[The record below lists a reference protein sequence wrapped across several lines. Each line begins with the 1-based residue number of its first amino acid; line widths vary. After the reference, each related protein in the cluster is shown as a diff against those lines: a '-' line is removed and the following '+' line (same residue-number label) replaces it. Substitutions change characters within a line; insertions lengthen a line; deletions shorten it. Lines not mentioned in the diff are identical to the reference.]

1 MIEGILVEGLIYG
14 IMVLGVF
21 ITFRVL
27 DFPDLT
33 VDGSFPLGAAL
44 MAQCILLDVNLWLG
58 LLLAFVGGVI
68 AGMVTALIHNRLKVP
83 NLLAGILTMTM
94 LYSIN
99 IRILGNRANVPVLQ
113 HETIL
118 TKVSAQLAGIIPDEY
133 ILLVFFVVVA
143 IVIKVLID
151 MFFRTDLG
159 MTMGAMGNNEQM
171 VISQGV
177 DPKTLKTIGVG
188 LSNGLV
194 AVSGAFAAQYLGF
207 ADVGLGQG
215 IIISGLASVM
225 IGEFLIMKS
234 NRIGVLTLCALL
246 GSILFHAVM
255 YLGQVLRLPHQDD
268 AQRPEPDQGHPDHRA
283 AGPDPGQETEE
294 VPSRHWWKNDRVKK
308 CLHDLQSGDGQ
319 RKPGHQQHQ
328 PEGQR
333 GGLHHRDRQQRRR
346 EVHALQPCRRHDHP
360 DHRFHP

>member
-44 MAQCILLDVNLWLG
+44 MVQC
-58 LLLAFVGGVI
+58 LLLGVNGWLALLVAFFGGVI
-68 AGMVTALIHNRLKVP
+68 AGIVTALIHNHLKVP

-99 IRILGNRANVPVLQ
+99 IRILGNRANVPIIDQ
-113 HETIL
+113 KTIL
-118 TKVSAQLAGIIPDEY
+118 SDISSRLSGTIPDEY
-133 ILLVFFVVVA
+133 ILMLFFVIVALVV
-143 IVIKVLID
+143 KLLID
-151 MFFRTDLG
+151 LFFRTDLG
-159 MTMGAMGNNEQM
+159 MTIGAMGNNEQM
-171 VISQGV
+171 IISQGIN
-177 DPKTLKTIGVG
+177 PKTLKTIGLG

-234 NRIGVLTLCALL
+234 NRIGVLTLCALA
-246 GSILFHAVM
+246 GSILFHAVLYVGRYYGYVIHM
-255 YLGQVLRLPHQDD
+255 TPNDLNLIKGLLIIILLIVTQ
-268 AQRPEPDQGHPDHRA
+268 
-283 AGPDPGQETEE
+283 
-294 VPSRHWWKNDRVKK
+294 SRKLNMATLKAMV
-308 CLHDLQSGDGQ
+308 
-319 RKPGHQQHQ
+319 RK
-328 PEGQR
+328 
-333 GGLHHRDRQQRRR
+333 
-346 EVHALQPCRRHDHP
+346 
-360 DHRFHP
+360 

>member
-1 MIEGILVEGLIYG
+1 MIEAILVEGLIYG

-44 MAQCILLDVNLWLG
+44 MVQCILLGTNIWLA
-58 LLLAFVGGVI
+58 LLVAFIGGVL
-68 AGMVTALIHNRLKVP
+68 AGVTTALIHNHLKVP

-99 IRILGNRANVPVLQ
+99 IRILGNRANVPVLKE
-113 HETIL
+113 ETIL
-118 TKVSAQLAGIIPDEY
+118 SKVSELFSGILPDEY
-133 ILLVFFVVVA
+133 VMLIFFVIVVG
-143 IVIKVLID
+143 IIKVLVD
-151 MFFRTDLG
+151 LFFRTDLG

-171 VISQGV
+171 VVSQGV
-177 DPKTLKTIGVG
+177 NPKTLKTIGVG

-194 AVSGAFAAQYLGF
+194 AISGAFAAQYLGF

-234 NRIGVLTLCALL
+234 NRIGILTLCAIT
-246 GSILFHAVM
+246 GSILFHGVM
-255 YLGQVLRLPHQDD
+255 YLGRYYGYLIDMTPNDLNLIKGLLIIVLLIVTQSKKLKK
-268 AQRPEPDQGHPDHRA
+268 AAIRA
-283 AGPDPGQETEE
+283 MVD
-294 VPSRHWWKNDRVKK
+294 K
-308 CLHDLQSGDGQ
+308 
-319 RKPGHQQHQ
+319 
-328 PEGQR
+328 
-333 GGLHHRDRQQRRR
+333 
-346 EVHALQPCRRHDHP
+346 
-360 DHRFHP
+360 

>member
-44 MAQCILLDVNLWLG
+44 MVQC
-58 LLLAFVGGVI
+58 LLLGVNGWLALLAAFFGGVI
-68 AGMVTALIHNRLKVP
+68 AGIVTALIHNHLKVP

-99 IRILGNRANVPVLQ
+99 IRILGNRANVPIIDQ
-113 HETIL
+113 KTIL
-118 TKVSAQLAGIIPDEY
+118 SDISSRLSGTIPDEY
-133 ILLVFFVVVA
+133 IMMLFFVIVALVV
-143 IVIKVLID
+143 KLLID
-151 MFFRTDLG
+151 LFFRTDLG
-159 MTMGAMGNNEQM
+159 MTIGAMGNNEQM
-171 VISQGV
+171 IICQGIN
-177 DPKTLKTIGVG
+177 PKTLKTIGLG

-234 NRIGVLTLCALL
+234 NRIAVLTLCALV

-255 YLGQVLRLPHQDD
+255 YVGRYYGYVIHMTPNDLNLIKGLLIIILLIVTQ
-268 AQRPEPDQGHPDHRA
+268 
-283 AGPDPGQETEE
+283 
-294 VPSRHWWKNDRVKK
+294 SRKLNMATLKAMV
-308 CLHDLQSGDGQ
+308 
-319 RKPGHQQHQ
+319 RK
-328 PEGQR
+328 
-333 GGLHHRDRQQRRR
+333 
-346 EVHALQPCRRHDHP
+346 
-360 DHRFHP
+360 